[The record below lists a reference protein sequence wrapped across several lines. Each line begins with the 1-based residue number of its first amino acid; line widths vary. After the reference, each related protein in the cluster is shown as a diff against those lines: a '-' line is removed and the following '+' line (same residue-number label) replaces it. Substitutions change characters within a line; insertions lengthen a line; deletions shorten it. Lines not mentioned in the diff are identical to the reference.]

1 MYVNA
6 ILFYVFFIKTFDNL
20 LLNFVSKFIVMNVLQ
35 NENEFKI
42 IIKTKLT
49 FLLKIFRVL
58 ATLPGFNAIP
68 LLL

>member
-1 MYVNA
+1 
-6 ILFYVFFIKTFDNL
+6 
-20 LLNFVSKFIVMNVLQ
+20 MNVLQ

>member
-1 MYVNA
+1 MQ
-6 ILFYVFFIKTFDNL
+6 FYSMFFFIKTFDNL